1 MVRLENFNIFI
12 ITTPEY
18 YAEQDL
24 LKLSKN
30 RTAQVSTGGEMLFK
44 KLRPDMYVCMYTGM
58 FPGGGGRMAQ
68 TLMGTQSPMG
78 TIVFILPGGV
88 SIHSQPPLVYAPVHS
103 HLPNLLMMLNCDH

>member
-24 LKLSKN
+24 LKLCKN
-30 RTAQVSTGGEMLFK
+30 RTAQVSTGEMLFK
-44 KLRPDMYVCMYTGM
+44 KLRLGMYVCMYTWM
-58 FPGGGGRMAQ
+58 FPGGGGGRKAQ

-78 TIVFILPGGV
+78 TIVFILPGGGSA
-88 SIHSQPPLVYAPVHS
+88 SIANPPLYTP
-103 HLPNLLMMLNCDH
+103 LFTPIFLTY